1 MQNKFVS
8 ILAIILGL
16 IVLACPL
23 LGTIGTSTLIGLSI
37 FLISIF
43 LLATGVNMLGFNKSG
58 AIINII
64 FGILLLILS
73 IGLLSNFAL
82 LSFLTGFSI
91 YIAGIALIIAGIL
104 SVFSNDAR
112 LGLFS
117 GVIGILLGLIYMGV
131 AAFVANPIFHGY
143 LIGLW
148 LIIAGIFSLVE

>member
-112 LGLFS
+112 YGLFS

-143 LIGLW
+143 LIGFW
-148 LIIAGIFSLVE
+148 LLIAGIFSLVE

>member
-16 IVLACPL
+16 IILACPL
-23 LGTIGTSTLIGLSI
+23 AGVIGTSTLIGLSI

-43 LLATGVNMLGFNKSG
+43 LIAVGVNMFGFNKSG
-58 AIINII
+58 AIVNLIV
-64 FGILLLILS
+64 GILLLILS
-73 IGLLSNFAL
+73 IGLLCNFAI

-91 YIAGIALIIAGIL
+91 YIVGFALIIAGIL
-104 SVFSNDAR
+104 SLFSSDAR
-112 LGLFS
+112 FGLFS

-131 AAFVANPIFHGY
+131 AAFVANPVFHGY

-148 LIIAGIFSLVE
+148 LLIAGIFSLME

>member
-1 MQNKFVS
+1 MQNKFIG

-23 LGTIGTSTLIGLSI
+23 VGTIGASTLIGLSI

-43 LLATGVNMLGFNKSG
+43 LIAMGVNMFGFNKSG
-58 AIINII
+58 AVINII
-64 FGILLLILS
+64 FGIVLLILS

-82 LSFLTGFSI
+82 LSFLTGISI

-104 SVFSNDAR
+104 SIFSNDAR
-112 LGLFS
+112 FGLFT
-117 GVIGILLGLIYMGV
+117 GVIGILLGLIYIGLAAYV
-131 AAFVANPIFHGY
+131 AHPVFHGY